1 MLNDLENDL
10 KKILLAGVGAVALTA
25 EKSEALVREL
35 VRKGELTV
43 EQGKTLNEELKHKV
57 KEAAADV
64 KAAVTP
70 TPDVGRMTAEERAE
84 LRRKL
89 DELDAKEKESDGG
102 AKAAD

>member
-64 KAAVTP
+64 KAAVTSM
-70 TPDVGRMTAEERAE
+70 PDVGRMTTEERAE
-84 LRRKL
+84 LRRRL
-89 DELDAKEKESDGG
+89 DELDAKEPDGG
-102 AKAAD
+102 AQTGD